1 MEKITLS
8 TQLVNA
14 IMQYLGTRPFAEV
27 FQMIE
32 AVQKEAREQQ
42 ANNPSQNDGEQIV

>member
-14 IMQYLGTRPFAEV
+14 IMQYLGTRPFGEV

-32 AVQKEAREQQ
+32 AVQKEAKEQQ
-42 ANNPSQNDGEQIV
+42 AEKPTSD

>member
-8 TQLVNA
+8 TQLINA

-27 FQMIE
+27 FQIID
-32 AVQKEAREQQ
+32 AVQKEVKEQ
-42 ANNPSQNDGEQIV
+42 APTEPEA

>member
-1 MEKITLS
+1 MENITLS

-14 IMQYLGTRPFAEV
+14 ILQYLGTRPFGEV

-32 AVQKEAREQQ
+32 AVQKEAKEQAPPKPVDEAMQ
-42 ANNPSQNDGEQIV
+42 

>member
-32 AVQKEAREQQ
+32 AVQKEAKEQQ
-42 ANNPSQNDGEQIV
+42 VETPTSD

>member
-1 MEKITLS
+1 MESIKLS

-27 FQMIE
+27 FQIIE
-32 AVQKEAREQQ
+32 AVQKEAKEQQ
-42 ANNPSQNDGEQIV
+42 APTDPAS

>member
-27 FQMIE
+27 FQIIE
-32 AVQKEAREQQ
+32 AVQKEAKEQQ
-42 ANNPSQNDGEQIV
+42 AETPTSD

>member
-14 IMQYLGTRPFAEV
+14 IMQYLGTRPFGEV

-32 AVQKEAREQQ
+32 AVQKEAKEQQ